1 MSLKYDRVVLV
12 TGASRGVGKGIAL
25 ALAEPGTTV
34 YVTGRTQQEGDA
46 PLPGTVQK
54 TADEINARGGKGIAI
69 ICDHSD
75 DQQVE
80 QLFKRIQR
88 DSGRLDILVNSATEL
103 PDQLVQ
109 PGPFWSK
116 GLSMLKLLDV
126 GMRST
131 YVASY
136 YAARIMSE
144 QGEGLIVNIS
154 SFGARCYMHG
164 PAYGAGKAAIDKFAV
179 DMAVDFKPYN
189 VACISLWLGLVKT
202 ERTQAVFDAEPEKYA
217 DLAATA
223 ESPEFGGRVI
233 AALVESDNLIARSGR
248 AWIAAE
254 LAEELGVKDIDG
266 RQPPS
271 HRAFLGE
278 PAEPSP
284 AIVE

>member
-1 MSLKYDRVVLV
+1 MPLKHDRVVLV
-12 TGASRGVGKGIAL
+12 TGASRGVGKGIAM

-34 YVTGRTQQEGDA
+34 YVTGRTIREGDA
-46 PLPGTVQK
+46 PLPGTVHK
-54 TADEINARGGKGIAI
+54 TVDEINRRGGKGIAI

-88 DSGRLDILVNSATEL
+88 ERGRLDILVNSATAL

-116 GLSMLKLLDV
+116 GLSMLDILDV

-144 QGEGLIVNIS
+144 QKEGLIVNIS

-164 PAYGAGKAAIDKFAV
+164 PAYGAGKAATDKFAV
-179 DMAVDFKPYN
+179 DMAVDLKPHN
-189 VACISLWLGLVKT
+189 VASISLWMGLVRT
-202 ERTQAVFDAEPEKYA
+202 ERTQAVFDAEPDKYA
-217 DLAATA
+217 DIAATV

-233 AALVESDNLIARSGR
+233 AALANSDNLMERSGR
-248 AWIAAE
+248 VWIAAE
-254 LAEELGVKDIDG
+254 LGEELGIKDVDG
-266 RQPPS
+266 SQPPS
-271 HRAFLGE
+271 HRAFLGG

>member
-1 MSLKYDRVVLV
+1 MPLKHDRVVLV

-25 ALAEPGTTV
+25 ALAEPGTII
-34 YVTGRTQQEGDA
+34 YVTGRTLKEGDA
-46 PLPGTVQK
+46 PLPGSVQK
-54 TADEINARGGKGIAI
+54 TADDINKRGGKGIAV
-69 ICDHSD
+69 ICDHGD

-88 DSGRLDILVNSATEL
+88 DSGRLDILVNSATAL

-109 PGPFWSK
+109 PGPFWNK
-116 GLSMLKLLDV
+116 GLSMLDILNV

-136 YAARIMSE
+136 YGARIMSE

-164 PAYGAGKAAIDKFAV
+164 PAYGAGKAAVDKFAV
-179 DMAVDFKPYN
+179 DMAVDLKPFN
-189 VACISLWLGLVKT
+189 VASVSLWMGLVKT
-202 ERTQAVFDAEPEKYA
+202 ERTQAVFDAEPDKYA

-223 ESPEFGGRVI
+223 ESAEFGGRVI
-233 AALVESDNLIARSGR
+233 AALANSEDLLERSGR
-248 AWIAAE
+248 VWIAAE
-254 LAEELGVKDIDG
+254 LAEELGVTDVDG
-266 RQPPS
+266 SQPPS

-284 AIVE
+284 AVVE

>member
-25 ALAEPGTTV
+25 ALAEPGTTI

-54 TADEINARGGKGIAI
+54 TADEINARGGKGVAI

-88 DSGRLDILVNSATEL
+88 DSGRLDVLVNSATAL

-109 PGPFWSK
+109 SGPFWSK
-116 GLSMLKLLDV
+116 GLSMLKILDV

-144 QGEGLIVNIS
+144 LGEGLIVNIS

-164 PAYGAGKAAIDKFAV
+164 PAYGGGKAAIDKFAV
-179 DMAVDFKPYN
+179 DMAVDLKPYN
-189 VACISLWLGLVKT
+189 VACVSLWMGLVKT

-217 DLAATA
+217 ELAATA

-248 AWIAAE
+248 VWIAAE

-271 HRAFLGE
+271 HRASLGE
-278 PAEPSP
+278 PAEPNP